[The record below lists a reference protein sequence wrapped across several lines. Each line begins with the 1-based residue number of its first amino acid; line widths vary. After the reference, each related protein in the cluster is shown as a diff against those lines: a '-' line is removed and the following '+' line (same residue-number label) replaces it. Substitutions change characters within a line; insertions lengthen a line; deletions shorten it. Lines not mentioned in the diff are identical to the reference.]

1 MRLLLM
7 LALTLPAAA
16 QGLLRGLILGRDGD
30 NTKGTFALQEA
41 DKRVWIC
48 HYDAKSYFEPG
59 PATSFAPGDTIEVI
73 GDKVPDQYS
82 LYIRTVHR
90 VEKPRATRRIVSATE
105 ALVPRGN
112 LTFSGAVVRVSEGEL
127 TLRSAAGEARTLRL
141 RPDTRFFAAGLRVE
155 REDLAVNTRVF
166 VRGGRDLDGEVE
178 VFQVMW
184 GGITPGR

>member
-1 MRLLLM
+1 MRLLL
-7 LALTLPAAA
+7 LLVLVLPAAA

-30 NTKGTFALQEA
+30 NAKGTFAIQEA

-59 PATSFAPGDTIEVI
+59 PATVFQPGDTIEVI
-73 GDKVPDQYS
+73 GEKAPDQYS
-82 LYIRTVHR
+82 MYIRTVHR
-90 VEKPRATRRIVSATE
+90 VEKPRPPRRVVSPTE
-105 ALVPRGN
+105 SLVPRGN
-112 LTFSGAVVRVSEGEL
+112 LTFAGAVTRVAEDEL
-127 TLRSAAGEARTLRL
+127 TLRSASGETRRLRL

-155 REDLAVNTRVF
+155 RGDLAVNTRVF
-166 VRGGRDLDGEVE
+166 VRGGKDLDGEVE